1 MESKKHVD
9 DYQHAFLEMLEPE
22 VIMKEDPLSN
32 DLTTTEEDHSR
43 SNEDSFNSI
52 LPDVSENDEINDHAT
67 IEDLQTDIIKEEPQM
82 KHEGQ
87 LFSCTR
93 CKYETTSRRN
103 FRNHL
108 KAKHGG
114 EKFPCY
120 HCDYESVWKGDLK
133 RHIQSVHE
141 GKKIQCPHCDYK
153 ASEKGNLQRHIQSVH
168 EDNKFSCTL
177 CKYET
182 TAKRNFHYHM
192 KARHQIMKSEEVH
205 SMTTLNE
212 EEDSLSDILDDIDPL
227 EDDAEIED
235 LERNIDRIKQ
245 ELVEHDRDQIKKIRE
260 SQKFSCLH
268 CDYKT
273 NWISSLQTHI
283 RTVHEREKFQWPVS
297 NLKIE
302 ENNSPQ
308 IRTDVERKVIREEG
322 EKFACPQC
330 DYKSTEKRSLQTHIR
345 SIHEGRKFQCKHCT
359 YNATW
364 PGDLQKHVKSVHD
377 GQKFTCPYCG
387 HQATQK
393 GHLRRHIQSVHEG
406 LKFPCP
412 HCEYQATQ
420 KGNLQ
425 THIKSSH
432 GSEYRSSLSNLK
444 KQIHSEEVNSST
456 SSTQNEDSFHKT
468 PNAENIAL
476 DDDAGIEELKTDING
491 IVKQEEVKKKKKK
504 KFKKSRGSLKIPC
517 PHCDYKS
524 TLTASLQEHI
534 KTVHS
539 CVDTMSGD
547 AVMEELK
554 MEIEY
559 DEEASL
565 LLEPEV
571 IVKEESELIPGDLK
585 FSCTYCEYEATA
597 KHQLRYHI
605 KKVHEGQRFP
615 CTQCSYV
622 SAQKG
627 DLQIHI
633 KSVHEGQRFQCP
645 YCEHK
650 STQYNNLQRHI
661 KSIHE
666 GQKFPCP
673 HCEYEATQKGNLK
686 THIKS
691 RHSET

>member
-1 MESKKHVD
+1 
-9 DYQHAFLEMLEPE
+9 
-22 VIMKEDPLSN
+22 MK
-32 DLTTTEEDHSR
+32 
-43 SNEDSFNSI
+43 
-52 LPDVSENDEINDHAT
+52 
-67 IEDLQTDIIKEEPQM
+67 
-82 KHEGQ
+82 
-87 LFSCTR
+87 
-93 CKYETTSRRN
+93 
-103 FRNHL
+103 
-108 KAKHGG
+108 
-114 EKFPCY
+114 
-120 HCDYESVWKGDLK
+120 
-133 RHIQSVHE
+133 
-141 GKKIQCPHCDYK
+141 
-153 ASEKGNLQRHIQSVH
+153 
-168 EDNKFSCTL
+168 
-177 CKYET
+177 
-182 TAKRNFHYHM
+182 
-192 KARHQIMKSEEVH
+192 
-205 SMTTLNE
+205 
-212 EEDSLSDILDDIDPL
+212 
-227 EDDAEIED
+227 
-235 LERNIDRIKQ
+235 
-245 ELVEHDRDQIKKIRE
+245 
-260 SQKFSCLH
+260 
-268 CDYKT
+268 
-273 NWISSLQTHI
+273 
-283 RTVHEREKFQWPVS
+283 
-297 NLKIE
+297 
-302 ENNSPQ
+302 
-308 IRTDVERKVIREEG
+308 
-322 EKFACPQC
+322 
-330 DYKSTEKRSLQTHIR
+330 
-345 SIHEGRKFQCKHCT
+345 
-359 YNATW
+359 
-364 PGDLQKHVKSVHD
+364 
-377 GQKFTCPYCG
+377 
-387 HQATQK
+387 
-393 GHLRRHIQSVHEG
+393 SVHEG

-504 KFKKSRGSLKIPC
+504 KFNKSRGSLKIPC

-539 CVDTMSGD
+539 CFDTMSGD